1 MRKSEFTPSD
11 RLVVGF
17 EGKSD
22 HLTHPMAVVRNS
34 TMTTDEK
41 RSMLASWASDE
52 RAVPDNP
59 SLRRL
64 DNGCLV
70 EIDDVLAALKR
81 LDQMADRPNPDELG
95 KRSYRRQHWRTFSRL
110 RRRDR
115 DNGDDDSPTPTPAT
129 VRPRPP
135 VLEGGAA
142 VAV

>member
-1 MRKSEFTPSD
+1 MRTSVYRSTFD
-11 RLVVGF
+11 F
-17 EGKSD
+17 EGASEQ
-22 HLTHPMAVVRNS
+22 LTHPMAVVRDA

-41 RSMLASWASDE
+41 RSVLASWASDD

-81 LDQMADRPNPDELG
+81 LDQLTNRSNPYEWN
-95 KRSYRRQHWRTFSRL
+95 KRSYRRKHWPTFGRL
-110 RRRDR
+110 GRRDR
-115 DNGDDDSPTPTPAT
+115 DNDDDDPPTPAPAA
-129 VRPRPP
+129 VPPRPP
-135 VLEGGAA
+135 VLEGGVA